1 MALPTWTSKTLQF
14 NFPWSYICCLNLLD
28 FQVRNL
34 DLTNLCW
41 DNGPHKW
48 IQIQRY
54 REGRNSR
61 LYTWKNDKRLLS
73 TEENVHRCRKAMM
86 TPGLV
91 DYNRIVI
98 KHRQRGQ
105 LFDHI
110 NIVMVGGHNS
120 SEGGQP
126 TSLQSDLVLAC
137 ALIQHKNGG
146 I

>member
-1 MALPTWTSKTLQF
+1 
-14 NFPWSYICCLNLLD
+14 
-28 FQVRNL
+28 
-34 DLTNLCW
+34 
-41 DNGPHKW
+41 
-48 IQIQRY
+48 
-54 REGRNSR
+54 
-61 LYTWKNDKRLLS
+61 
-73 TEENVHRCRKAMM
+73 MM

-120 SEGGQP
+120 AEGGQP